1 MADEVAGEPVNVDA
15 FEVKELLSLEI
26 EDRRTDYS
34 GNMDALAIEDVSV
47 HDWPPLGL
55 PPLWTP
61 RQVALTARSV
71 IRSRGSLDRKPLPG
85 LLKKGNSRLDGS
97 DRAFQ
102 LLSNQPWLHSR
113 S

>member
-47 HDWPPLGL
+47 HDWPPLRW
-55 PPLWTP
+55 PPPSAPYKL
-61 RQVALTARSV
+61 R
-71 IRSRGSLDRKPLPG
+71 
-85 LLKKGNSRLDGS
+85 
-97 DRAFQ
+97 
-102 LLSNQPWLHSR
+102 
-113 S
+113 